1 MAIITLTIEQ
11 KARGVFIAE
20 AVHGSRFL
28 KDAKVIAAQLV
39 ENDNP
44 APEKLCEL
52 MGVPATT
59 WAEIAAIVLAKE
71 E

>member
-1 MAIITLTIEQ
+1 MEIKLTLEQ
-11 KARGVFIAE
+11 KARGVFLAE
-20 AVHGSRFL
+20 AIHGSRFL
-28 KDAKVIAAQLV
+28 KDAKIIAAQLV